1 MWKAKPTSNKQYLF
15 GLLLSKK
22 NAKKTLTE
30 EIYSRSFSLSLKRND
45 SQTCFTFFSVNEIL
59 SRNLKPLWEYVFHK
73 KYFLCFMKSL
83 YKARIKSQGTSTN
96 YYGN

>member
-22 NAKKTLTE
+22 NAKETLTE
-30 EIYSRSFSLSLKRND
+30 EIYSRSFSLSRERND

-59 SRNLKPLWEYVFHK
+59 SRNLKPLWKYVFHK
-73 KYFLCFMKSL
+73 KHFLCFMKSL
-83 YKARIKSQGTSTN
+83 YKVRIKSQGTSTN

>member
-1 MWKAKPTSNKQYLF
+1 MWKAKPTSNKQHLF

-22 NAKKTLTE
+22 NAKETLTE
-30 EIYSRSFSLSLKRND
+30 EIYSRSFSLSRERND

-59 SRNLKPLWEYVFHK
+59 SRNLKPLWKYVFHK
-73 KYFLCFMKSL
+73 KHFLCFMKSL
-83 YKARIKSQGTSTN
+83 YKVRIKSQGTSTN